1 MADALDSKAFARE
14 HRTSDCAFTRTRQL
28 PFKLLVCLLLNQI
41 KGALQREC
49 CDFFEQA
56 LGQSPG
62 DAVSAAAVSKARAN
76 LSGNVFRALNSM
88 LTDCLATSSLGRSQW
103 LGLQVFAVDGS
114 VLNLP
119 DRPELRE
126 HFLSDASSAAGRS
139 PTQARLS
146 VLHDVG
152 SDIIYHGELMP
163 FALGEGVGAA
173 EHLPHTPP
181 GSVTLY
187 DRGYGAFTLFADH
200 RHHRRDFCARAKRG
214 FNNEIDAFFAAKLP
228 SSEITLFPSAQAKM
242 VCAEQGLS
250 DAPIRVRLVRVLLS
264 TGEVEV
270 LITSLL
276 DHSRYPSVS
285 FGALYAMRWSIETG
299 YKFAKSRLQIENFSS
314 LRVSGIY
321 QDVYAKLLA
330 KNLAQVA
337 KLAAQ
342 QRLEVSDQ
350 QAPGRKHE
358 RSVSFT
364 DALHQCKHRMVA
376 MILRLEGLANA
387 VGSLLARVEKFTEA
401 VRPDRIS
408 QPRRSSGPPKRFA
421 MNAKATA

>member
-1 MADALDSKAFARE
+1 MANALDSNAFVRE
-14 HRTSDCAFTRTRQL
+14 HSTSERAFTRTRQL
-28 PFKLLVCLLLNQI
+28 PFKLLVCLLLNQV

-56 LGQSPG
+56 LDQSPG
-62 DAVSAAAVSKARAN
+62 DAVSGAAVSKARVN
-76 LSGNVFRALNSM
+76 LSGNVFRALNTM
-88 LTDCLATSSLGRSQW
+88 LTDCLTHSSVGRSQW
-103 LGLQVFAVDGS
+103 HGLQVFAVDGS

-126 HFLSDASSAAGRS
+126 HFQSGANNTADL

-146 VLHDVG
+146 VLHDAG
-152 SDIIYHGELMP
+152 SDIIYHGELLP
-163 FALGEGVGAA
+163 FAFGEGVGAA

-200 RHHRRDFCARAKRG
+200 RHHQRDFCARARRG
-214 FNNEIDAFFAAKLP
+214 FNGEIDAFFAAGLP
-228 SSEITLFPSAQAKM
+228 SSEITLLPSAQAKM

-250 DAPIRVRLVRVLLS
+250 DGPIRVRLVRVLLS

-276 DHSRYPSVS
+276 DQSRYPSQS

-314 LRVSGIY
+314 LRVGGIY

-330 KNLAQVA
+330 KNLVQVM

-342 QRLEVSDQ
+342 QRLEQSDH

-358 RSVSFT
+358 RSVSYT

-376 MILRLEGLANA
+376 MILRPEGLANA
-387 VGSLLARVEKFTEA
+387 VESLLARVEKFTEA
-401 VRPDRIS
+401 VRPDRVS
-408 QPRRSSGPPKRFA
+408 QPRRSSRPPKRFA

>member
-1 MADALDSKAFARE
+1 MADALDSKAFTRE
-14 HRTSDCAFTRTRQL
+14 HSTRESAFTRTRQL

-41 KGALQREC
+41 KGAMQREC
-49 CDFFEQA
+49 CDFFEKA
-56 LGQSPG
+56 LGQRVG
-62 DAVSAAAVSKARAN
+62 DAVSAGAVSKARAN
-76 LSGNVFRALNSM
+76 LSGNVFRALNTM
-88 LTDCLATSSLGRSQW
+88 LTDCLSHSALGRSQW
-103 LGLQVFAVDGS
+103 HCLQVFAVDGS
-114 VLNLP
+114 ILNLP
-119 DRPELRE
+119 NRPELRD
-126 HFLSDASSAAGRS
+126 HFQSDANSAAGL
-139 PTQARLS
+139 PVQARLS
-146 VLHDVG
+146 VLHDAG
-152 SDIIYHGELMP
+152 SDIIYHSELLP
-163 FALGEGVGAA
+163 FALDEGVGAA

-187 DRGYGAFTLFADH
+187 DRGYSAFTLFADH
-200 RHHRRDFCARAKRG
+200 RHHQREFCARARRG
-214 FNNEIDAFFAAKLP
+214 FNSEIDAFFEAQLP
-228 SSEITLFPSAQAKM
+228 SNEITLRPNAQAKA

-276 DHSRYPSVS
+276 DQSRYPSQS

-299 YKFAKSRLQIENFSS
+299 YRFAKSRLQIENFSS

-321 QDVYAKLLA
+321 QDVYAKLLV
-330 KNLAQVA
+330 KNLVQVT

-342 QRLEVSDQ
+342 QRLEQSDHQ
-350 QAPGRKHE
+350 TPDRKYQ

-364 DALHQCKHRMVA
+364 DALHQGKHRIVA
-376 MILRLEGLANA
+376 MILRPEGLANA
-387 VGSLLARVEKFTEA
+387 VESLLARVEKFTEA
-401 VRPDRIS
+401 VRPDRAS

>member
-1 MADALDSKAFARE
+1 MASTLDSKAFARE
-14 HRTSDCAFTRTRQL
+14 HSTREGAFTRTRQL

-41 KGALQREC
+41 KGAMQREC

-56 LGQSPG
+56 LSQSVG
-62 DAVSAAAVSKARAN
+62 DAVSAGAVSKARAN
-76 LSGNVFRALNSM
+76 LCGNVFRALNTM
-88 LTDCLATSSLGRSQW
+88 LTDCLAHSPLGRSQW
-103 LGLQVFAVDGS
+103 HGLQVFAVDGS
-114 VLNLP
+114 ILNLP

-126 HFLSDASSAAGRS
+126 HFQSDANSAAGL
-139 PTQARLS
+139 PVQARLS
-146 VLHDVG
+146 VLHDAG
-152 SDIIYHGELMP
+152 SDIIYHSELLP

-181 GSVTLY
+181 GGVTLY

-214 FNNEIDAFFAAKLP
+214 FNSEIDAFFEAQLP
-228 SSEITLFPSAQAKM
+228 SSEITLFPSAQAKA
-242 VCAEQGLS
+242 VCAEHGLS

-276 DHSRYPSVS
+276 ELSRYPSQS

-299 YKFAKSRLQIENFSS
+299 YRFAKSRLQIENFSS
-314 LRVSGIY
+314 LRVNGIY
-321 QDVYAKLLA
+321 QDVYAKLLT
-330 KNLAQVA
+330 KNLIQVA

-342 QRLEVSDQ
+342 QRLEQPGD

-358 RSVSFT
+358 RNVSFT
-364 DALHQCKHRMVA
+364 DALHQCKHRLVA
-376 MILRLEGLANA
+376 MIARPERLADA
-387 VGSLLARVEKFTEA
+387 IDALLARVERFTEA
-401 VRPDRIS
+401 VRPDRPS
-408 QPRRSSGPPKRFA
+408 RPRRSGDQPKRFP
-421 MNAKATA
+421 MNAKAIA